1 MKADAQA
8 TSLEQ
13 ILPWRDLY
21 RHEMNCQIIHDS
33 LHERDGW
40 TQSYSLRIEGA
51 AAGYGA
57 IAIGGPWKGKPTAF
71 EFYVLP
77 QFRNRMFD
85 LFEVFLKR
93 SEAVA
98 IETQSND
105 PLLTPMLHVFGRD
118 VNVESI
124 LFADRMTT
132 SLPGNGAIVRRSMPD
147 DSAAISQ
154 NDLDDEAKWVVELN
168 GNVVATGG
176 ILFHYNRPYGDIFM
190 KVAESYRRRDIGS
203 YLVQELKRIAYETG
217 NVPAARCNKD
227 NVASRKTLQRAGFV
241 PCGNI
246 LAASIAGPTNIGPEL
261 NA

>member
-1 MKADAQA
+1 MQVDAQI

-40 TQSYSLRIEGA
+40 TKSYCLTIEGA
-51 AAGYGA
+51 AAGYGS

-85 LFEVFLKR
+85 LFESFLKR

-105 PLLTPMLHVFGRD
+105 PLMTPMLHVFGRE

-124 LFADRMTT
+124 LFADGMTT
-132 SLPGNGAIVRRSMPD
+132 SLPNNRVVIRRSTAD
-147 DSAAISQ
+147 DAFVISQ
-154 NDLDDEAKWVVELN
+154 NHLDEDARWVAELD

-190 KVAESYRRRDIGS
+190 KVAESYRRRGIGS
-203 YLVQELKRIAYETG
+203 YLVQELKRVAYETG

-227 NVASRKTLQRAGFV
+227 NIASRKTLQKAGFV

-246 LAASIAGPTNIGPEL
+246 LAANI
-261 NA
+261 

>member
-1 MKADAQA
+1 MRVDAQI

-40 TQSYSLRIEGA
+40 TKSYCLTIEGS
-51 AAGYGA
+51 AAGYGS

-85 LFEVFLKR
+85 LFESFLKR

-105 PLLTPMLHVFGRD
+105 PLMTPMLHVFGRE

-124 LFADRMTT
+124 LFADGMTT
-132 SLPGNGAIVRRSMPD
+132 SLPNNRVVIRRSTAD
-147 DSAAISQ
+147 DASVISQ
-154 NDLDDEAKWVVELN
+154 NHLDEDARWVAELD

-190 KVAESYRRRDIGS
+190 KVAESYRRRGIGS
-203 YLVQELKRIAYETG
+203 YLVQELKRVAYETG

-227 NVASRKTLQRAGFV
+227 NIPSRKTLQKVGFV

-246 LAASIAGPTNIGPEL
+246 LAANI
-261 NA
+261 

>member
-1 MKADAQA
+1 MQGMSFDARP

-40 TQSYSLRIEGA
+40 TQSYCLTVEGE

-57 IAIGGPWKGKPTAF
+57 IAIGGPWKGKPAAF

-85 LFEVFLKR
+85 LFEAFLKR

-105 PLLTPMLHVFGRD
+105 PLLTPLLHVFGRD
-118 VNVESI
+118 VIVESI
-124 LFADRMTT
+124 LFADGMTT
-132 SLPGNGAIVRRSMPD
+132 SLPGNGMTVRRSTPD
-147 DSAAISQ
+147 DATAISE
-154 NDLDDEAKWVVELN
+154 NDLDHDGKWVVKLD

-190 KVAESYRRRDIGS
+190 KVAESHRRRGIGS
-203 YLVQELKRIAYETG
+203 YFVQELKRVAYETG
-217 NVPAARCNKD
+217 NIPAARCNKD
-227 NVASRKTLQRAGFV
+227 NVASRKTLQKAGFV
-241 PCGNI
+241 PCGNL
-246 LAASIAGPTNIGPEL
+246 LAGAT
-261 NA
+261 

>member
-1 MKADAQA
+1 MFFDARP

-40 TQSYSLRIEGA
+40 TQSYSLTVDGT

-77 QFRNRMFD
+77 QFRNRTFD
-85 LFEVFLKR
+85 LFEAFLKR

-105 PLLTPMLHVFGRD
+105 PLLTPLLHVFGHD
-118 VNVESI
+118 PNVESI

-132 SLPGNGAIVRRSMPD
+132 SLPGSGMTVRRSTLD
-147 DSAAISQ
+147 DSASISK
-154 NDLDDEAKWVVELN
+154 NDLDDDGKWVVELD
-168 GNVVATGG
+168 GKVVATGG

-190 KVAESYRRRDIGS
+190 KVAESHRRRGIGS
-203 YLVQELKRIAYETG
+203 YLVQELKRVAYETG
-217 NVPAARCNKD
+217 NIPAARCNKD

-246 LAASIAGPTNIGPEL
+246 LAGTI
-261 NA
+261 